1 MRRPSYTF
9 VMKNVL
15 NRVITALAVFQVSL
29 AVQAQTAVPN
39 FINYQ
44 GALVDAAGNKL
55 PDGNTNVVFRVWDS
69 GPGGNV
75 IWGPKTNSVA
85 LVGGVFNTLIGGN
98 DFAVPA
104 PRAFAD
110 VIAAQAGK
118 STSPAFL
125 ELTVGSIQIQ
135 PRQQILTAPYAFVA
149 NTANTANRAGFATN
163 ANAAVTA
170 ATANFATTAGSAT
183 TADSATT
190 ATTATTAGSATT
202 ATTATYS
209 EVAGT
214 ANFANQAGLATEAV
228 SAAKLNGNSVVYG
241 TVSVIGS
248 GASTSFIV
256 NRGSENFSVAWDN
269 VAKVV
274 RITWAQPWASYPT
287 VMVMPNSLTTAL
299 ITPFVDDWD
308 LASCGI
314 IFRSYTSIS
323 AYTPVGCSFNFIAI
337 GKR

>member
-1 MRRPSYTF
+1 MRRPSYTL

-15 NRVITALAVFQVSL
+15 NRVIAALALFQVSL
-29 AVQAQTAVPN
+29 AVHAQTAVPT

-85 LVGGVFNTLIGGN
+85 LVGGVFNTLVGGN

-110 VIAAQAGK
+110 VMAAQAGK
-118 STSPAFL
+118 ASSPAFL

-170 ATANFATTAGSAT
+170 TTANFATTAGSAT

-190 ATTATTAGSATT
+190 ATTAGSATT
-202 ATTATYS
+202 AATATHAAS
-209 EVAGT
+209 ADTATT
-214 ANFANQAGLATEAV
+214 ANFATQAAAALDAVNSSKLA
-228 SAAKLNGNSVVYG
+228 GNTVVFGSVSVV
-241 TVSVIGS
+241 GS

-256 NRGSENFSVAWDN
+256 NRGSGDFTVVWDN
-269 VAKVV
+269 ASKVA
-274 RITWAQPWASYPT
+274 RIKWTQPWSALPVVT
-287 VMVMPNSLTTAL
+287 VMPIPTTSAL
-299 ITPFVDDWD
+299 ITTYLDDWD
-308 LASCGI
+308 LNECGV
-314 IFRSYTSIS
+314 IFRQYTGFTT
-323 AYTPVGCSFNFIAI
+323 YTAIGSSFNFIAI

>member
-9 VMKNVL
+9 VMKHVL
-15 NRVITALAVFQVSL
+15 NRVITALAVFHVSL

-85 LVGGVFNTLIGGN
+85 LVGGVFNTLVGGN

-104 PRAFAD
+104 PRALAD
-110 VIAAQAGK
+110 VLAAQAGK
-118 STSPAFL
+118 PSSPAFL

-170 ATANFATTAGSAT
+170 TTANFATTAGSAT

-190 ATTATTAGSATT
+190 ATTAGSATT
-202 ATTATYS
+202 ATSATHAAFS
-209 EVAGT
+209 DVAGT
-214 ANFANQAGLATEAV
+214 ANFANQAGVASEANT
-228 SAAKLNGNSVVYG
+228 AAKINGNTVVYG
-241 TVSVIGS
+241 TVIVTGS
-248 GASTSFIV
+248 GASTTYTV
-256 NRGSENFSVAWDN
+256 NRGSGDFTVVWDN
-269 VAKVV
+269 ASKVT
-274 RITWAQPWASYPT
+274 RINWTQPWTSFPT
-287 VMVMPNSLTTAL
+287 VTVMPVPGSNA
-299 ITPFVDDWD
+299 IVTPWVDDWD
-308 LASCGI
+308 LSSCGI
-314 IFRSYTSIS
+314 IFRSYTGFASFTQI
-323 AYTPVGCSFNFIAI
+323 GCNFNFIAI